1 MITIVSG
8 LPRSGTSMMMGM
20 LEAGGMEVMVDNIRK
35 ADEDNPKG
43 YYELERVKQ
52 IKQDA
57 AWLEVAEGKVFKMV
71 SMLLYDLPP
80 EKNYRVIFMKRK
92 MEEILA
98 SQRRMLAR
106 KGQDGAGASNEEMAR
121 IFAKH
126 LNDMEHWLENQ
137 ENIDVLY
144 ISYNDVIRNPLE
156 NARNVDRFLGNRLS
170 IQEMVRVVDESL
182 YRQRKDR

>member
-20 LEAGGMEVMVDNIRK
+20 LKAGGMEVMVDNMRK

-43 YYELERVKQ
+43 YYELEKVKQ

-57 AWLEVAEGKVFKMV
+57 SWLDSAEDKALKMV
-71 SMLLYDLPP
+71 SMLLYDLPA
-80 EKNYRVIFMKRK
+80 ERSYKVIFMKRK

-126 LNDMEHWLENQ
+126 LTDMERWLENQ

-156 NARNVDRFLGNRLS
+156 NAQSVNRFLGNRLS

-182 YRQRKDR
+182 YRQRKGR